1 MTKYK
6 VTFLIRRSWLA
17 SIVVEAENETA
28 LDEFIRE
35 FYPDT
40 NWDYEVIE

>member
-6 VTFLIRRSWLA
+6 VTLCISTYPQVSFI
-17 SIVVEAENETA
+17 IEAKDYDA
-28 LDEFIRE
+28 LGWFIYR

-40 NWDYEVIE
+40 NWDYEVMK